1 MTDHRTSPPLLLT
14 VLRDPERLG
23 ALGIGEWETLLR
35 QARQCRVLSRI
46 AVDVEAR
53 NLSAHLPERVADHLA
68 AARHLAR
75 SYELSIRWEVNRI
88 RRALRG
94 LDVPIALLKG
104 AAYTQRK
111 LPPARGRLAT
121 DIDIMVPSKMLFEVQ
136 RALQTYGWEQVDLDD
151 YDQQYYWR
159 WMHELPPLRHRERR
173 TVVDVH
179 HTILPRTSR
188 LKPDPAKLWHA
199 ARLLKEP
206 DLYTLCPA
214 DMILHSAAHLFHDG
228 DLNLGIRDVVDI
240 GDLLTAFGKDPAFW
254 PSLVPRAREL
264 DLARP
269 LFYALRYAADLLET
283 DIPESVRAEAEV
295 GAPSGPVLAVM
306 DRLVPR
312 VLLPSLSDSPQES
325 GHQAATLLF
334 IRSHWLRMPPGLLTR
349 HLVRKAFKRATGKSQ
364 DA

>member
-1 MTDHRTSPPLLLT
+1 MRDHRTSRPLLLT
-14 VLRDPERLG
+14 VLRDSEKLESLTPG
-23 ALGIGEWETLLR
+23 QWETLLR

-46 AVDVEAR
+46 ALDAEAR
-53 NLSAHLPERVADHLA
+53 GLSERLPERVMDHLA

-75 SYELSIRWEVNRI
+75 SHERSIHWEVNRI

-94 LDVPIALLKG
+94 LDVPIVLLKG
-104 AAYTQRK
+104 AAYTVRE

-121 DIDIMVPSKMLFEVQ
+121 DIDIMVPRRTLMEVQ
-136 RALQTYGWEQVDLDD
+136 DALQAHGWEQVKLDD

-188 LKPDPAKLWHA
+188 LKPDPEALWRS

-206 DLYTLCPA
+206 DLYTLSPA
-214 DMILHSAAHLFHDG
+214 DMVLHSAAHLFHDG

-240 GDLLTAFGKDPAFW
+240 GDLLAAYGEDPAFW
-254 PSLVPRAREL
+254 AGLVPRAREL

-269 LFYALRYAADLLET
+269 LFYALRYSADLLEA
-283 DIPESVRAEAEV
+283 DIPESVQAEAKA
-295 GAPSGPVLAVM
+295 GAPMGPSLQIM

-312 VLLPSLSDSPQES
+312 VLLPSLSDSPQDS
-325 GHQAATLLF
+325 GGKAATLLF
-334 IRSHWLRMPPGLLTR
+334 IRAHWLRMPPGLLAL
-349 HLVRKAFKRATGKSQ
+349 HLARKALKRTSGKSKVP
-364 DA
+364 